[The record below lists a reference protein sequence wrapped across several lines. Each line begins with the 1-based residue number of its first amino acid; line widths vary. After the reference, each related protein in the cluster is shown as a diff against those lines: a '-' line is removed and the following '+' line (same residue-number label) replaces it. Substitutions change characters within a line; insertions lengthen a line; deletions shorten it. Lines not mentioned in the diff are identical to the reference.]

1 MNTPQEKTDDAF
13 EEARESGLSEDEAFE
28 KAASDECKRNG
39 HRDTGRGVC
48 AECGKFL

>member
-1 MNTPQEKTDDAF
+1 MNTPQVKPDRKSGVYTGRTIVSEQEGKTD
-13 EEARESGLSEDEAFE
+13 
-28 KAASDECKRNG
+28 DECKRNG